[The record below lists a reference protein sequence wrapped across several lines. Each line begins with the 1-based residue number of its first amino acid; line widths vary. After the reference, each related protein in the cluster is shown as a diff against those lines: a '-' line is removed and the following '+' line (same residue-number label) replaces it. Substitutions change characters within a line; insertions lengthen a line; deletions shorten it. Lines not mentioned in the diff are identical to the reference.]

1 MTGYGSRFVAAGYKE
16 LKPFIPVMGKPVMEW
31 IVKGMYPK
39 DVQFIFVCRGE
50 HLQKDPSIREKLLAL
65 APGAV
70 IVTIED
76 WVKKGPVYD
85 VLRAYRAL
93 CAADENKETLGYA
106 DKVQA
111 DRDGVAAGCLYGMRI
126 EENTSAK
133 DFHREDGCII
143 NYCDFYMTWDFQK
156 FAEEAKAR
164 DCDGAVPCYTGFH
177 PNLLPQNNF
186 YASCLTDD
194 EDNLIEIR
202 EKYSFEQDKT
212 KAKHSPG
219 VYYFKNGAVMEKYCQ
234 ILTEH
239 EECAINGE
247 YYASLP
253 YNFMVKDGLKVWV
266 PTDVPYFCQWGTP
279 EDMREFVYWTDLIL
293 HVKAKDGIGG
303 RTDGKADRAAAEW
316 DDCKLNIGA
325 EIVNGGL
332 GKQRGLSEVSN
343 TDTEKVMK
351 GSVLIPMAGAGQRF
365 ADAGYRVHKP
375 AIPTIDRYDGTEKPM
390 VVCATKDLPGV
401 AADGSNVIY
410 VDRTFHREDGVED
423 AIRSYY
429 QKAQFITIDRLTEG
443 QACTCMLAKEY
454 VDPEEELLIAGC
466 DNGMDIDRA
475 AFEETKQACDCIVF
489 TYRHNEAVLQ
499 NPNAY
504 GWMLTDEEGTITGTS
519 IKKAISDTPMED
531 PAVVA
536 TFWFKR
542 AKIFLDATE
551 KMIRENDRINGEFYV
566 DQTVK
571 HVLDLGYR
579 AKIFDIARYVGWG
592 TPADYEGYQ
601 NTYAYFKAFLMQEG
615 LISAEK

>member
-1 MTGYGSRFVAAGYKE
+1 MNIIIPMTGYGSRFVAAGYRE
-16 LKPFIPVMGKPVMEW
+16 LKPFIPVMGKPIIEW
-31 IVKGMYPK
+31 IVKGMYPA
-39 DVQFIFVCRGE
+39 DVHFIFVCRGE
-50 HLQKDPSIREKLLAL
+50 HLQKDPSMREKLLAL
-65 APGAV
+65 APEAT

-93 CAADENKETLGYA
+93 CAAQTNGGA
-106 DKVQA
+106 DGSF
-111 DRDGVAAGCLYGMRI
+111 DGVRI
-126 EENTSAK
+126 EDNAAAK

-143 NYCDFYMTWDFQK
+143 NYCDFYMSWDFRA
-156 FAEEAKAR
+156 FAKEAAVR

-177 PNLLPQNNF
+177 PNLLPQKNF
-186 YASCLTDD
+186 YASCLTDE
-194 EDNLIEIR
+194 EDNLVEIR
-202 EKYSFEQDKT
+202 EKYSFEKDKT

-219 VYYFKNGAVMEKYCQ
+219 VYYFKSGAVMEKYCQ

-253 YNFMVKDGLKVWV
+253 YNFMVRDGLKVWV
-266 PTDVPYFCQWGTP
+266 PANVDYFCQWGTP
-279 EDMREFVYWTDLIL
+279 EDLREFVYWTDLLIYK
-293 HVKAKDGIGG
+293 HAKNETGQKAGA
-303 RTDGKADRAAAEW
+303 GK
-316 DDCKLNIGA
+316 I
-325 EIVNGGL
+325 
-332 GKQRGLSEVSN
+332 
-343 TDTEKVMK
+343 
-351 GSVLIPMAGAGQRF
+351 LIPMAGAGQRF

-401 AADGSNVIY
+401 AEDGSNVIY
-410 VDRTFHREDGVED
+410 VDRTFHREDGVEN
-423 AIRSYY
+423 AIRAYY
-429 QKAQFITIDRLTEG
+429 EKAQFITIDRLTEG
-443 QACTCMLAKEY
+443 QACTCMLAKDCL
-454 VDPEEELLIAGC
+454 DPEEELLIAGC

-475 AFEETKQACDCIVF
+475 AFEETKRTCDCIVF

-504 GWMLTDEEGTITGTS
+504 GWMLADGEGNITGTS
-519 IKKAISDTPMED
+519 IKKAVSDTPMED

-542 AKIFLDATE
+542 AKVFLEATE

-579 AKIFDIARYVGWG
+579 AKIFDIDRYVGWG

-601 NTYAYFKAFLMQEG
+601 NTYAYFRAFLEREG
-615 LISAEK
+615 MIPAVKR

>member
-1 MTGYGSRFVAAGYKE
+1 MTGYGSRFVAAGYRE
-16 LKPFIPVMGKPVMEW
+16 LKPFIPVMGKPVIEW
-31 IVKGMYPK
+31 IVKGMYPE

-50 HLQKDPSIREKLLAL
+50 HLRNDPSMKGKLLAL
-65 APGAV
+65 APGAI

-93 CAADENKETLGYA
+93 CAAEG
-106 DKVQA
+106 
-111 DRDGVAAGCLYGMRI
+111 
-126 EENTSAK
+126 
-133 DFHREDGCII
+133 FHREDGCII

-156 FAEEAKAR
+156 FAREATAR

-186 YASCLTDD
+186 YASCLTDA
-194 EDNLIEIR
+194 EDNLVEIR

-253 YNFMVKDGLKVWV
+253 YNFMVEDGLKVWV

-293 HVKAKDGIGG
+293 QIKGHTTERAPKQC
-303 RTDGKADRAAAEW
+303 RNGK
-316 DDCKLNIGA
+316 I
-325 EIVNGGL
+325 
-332 GKQRGLSEVSN
+332 
-343 TDTEKVMK
+343 
-351 GSVLIPMAGAGQRF
+351 LIPMAGAGQRF

-423 AIRSYY
+423 AIRAYY
-429 QKAQFITIDRLTEG
+429 EKAQFITIDRLTEG
-443 QACTCMLAKEY
+443 QACTCMLAKDY
-454 VDPEEELLIAGC
+454 LDPEEELLIAGC

-475 AFEETKQACDCIVF
+475 AFEETKRACDCIVF

-504 GWMLTDEEGTITGTS
+504 GWMLTDEAGNITGTS

-536 TFWFKR
+536 TFWFRK
-542 AKIFLDATE
+542 AKVFFDATE

-571 HVLDLGYR
+571 HVIDLGYR
-579 AKIFDIARYVGWG
+579 AKIFDINRYVGWG

-601 NTYAYFKAFLMQEG
+601 NTFAYFKAFLMREG
-615 LISAEK
+615 LILAEK

>member
-1 MTGYGSRFVAAGYKE
+1 MNIFIPMTGYGSRFVAAGYRE
-16 LKPFIPVMGKPVMEW
+16 LKPFIPVMGKPVIEW
-31 IVKGMYPK
+31 IVKGMYPD
-39 DVQFIFVCRGE
+39 DVHFIFVCRGE
-50 HLQKDPSIREKLLAL
+50 HLQKDPSMKEKLLAL
-65 APGAV
+65 APGA
-70 IVTIED
+70 TIAAIEE

-93 CAADENKETLGYA
+93 CTAE
-106 DKVQA
+106 
-111 DRDGVAAGCLYGMRI
+111 
-126 EENTSAK
+126 
-133 DFHREDGCII
+133 DFHKEDGCII

-177 PNLLPQNNF
+177 PNLLPQKNF

-202 EKYSFEQDKT
+202 EKYSFEKDKT

-219 VYYFKNGAVMEKYCQ
+219 VYYFKNGAMMEKYCR

-253 YNFMVKDGLKVWV
+253 YNFMVEDGLKVWV

-279 EDMREFVYWTDLIL
+279 EDMGEFIYWTDLICQKKENATEN
-293 HVKAKDGIGG
+293 VQKQCGN
-303 RTDGKADRAAAEW
+303 GK
-316 DDCKLNIGA
+316 
-325 EIVNGGL
+325 
-332 GKQRGLSEVSN
+332 
-343 TDTEKVMK
+343 
-351 GSVLIPMAGAGQRF
+351 VLIPMAGAGQRF

-375 AIPTIDRYDGTEKPM
+375 AIPTIDRCDGTEKPM

-423 AIRSYY
+423 AIRTYY
-429 QKAQFITIDRLTEG
+429 KKALFITIDRLTEG
-443 QACTCMLAKEY
+443 QACTCMLAKDY
-454 VDPEEELLIAGC
+454 LDPEEELLIAGC

-475 AFEETKQACDCIVF
+475 AFEETKQTCDCIVF

-504 GWMLTDEEGTITGTS
+504 GWMLTDGEGNITGTS

-542 AKIFLDATE
+542 AKVFMDATE

-579 AKIFDIARYVGWG
+579 AKIFDIDRYVGWG

-601 NTYAYFKAFLMQEG
+601 DTYAYFKAFLMREG